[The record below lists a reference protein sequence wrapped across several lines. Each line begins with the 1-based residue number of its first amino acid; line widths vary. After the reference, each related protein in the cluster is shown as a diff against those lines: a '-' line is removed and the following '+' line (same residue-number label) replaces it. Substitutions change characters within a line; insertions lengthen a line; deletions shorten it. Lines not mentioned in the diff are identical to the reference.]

1 MKYFFIILF
10 FLTNINLSHS
20 AQKDRAYFAGGC
32 FWCVEES
39 FEKLNGVEEV
49 ISGYSGG
56 KTENPTYKEVTY
68 GNSGHFEVVE
78 IIYDKEVI
86 SYKELLKNFWINIDP
101 FDAYG
106 QFCDK
111 GYSYRSVAFYQNQDE
126 KNLIEQDIKNLEKKF
141 NKKVVTYLREFKKFY
156 KAESRHQNYY
166 KVYLQN
172 YFSYKKACKREE
184 ILDEIWNK

>member
-78 IIYDKEVI
+78 IIYDKEII

-111 GYSYRSVAFYQNQDE
+111 GYSYRSVAFYQNQ
-126 KNLIEQDIKNLEKKF
+126 NEKKDF
-141 NKKVVTYLREFKKFY
+141 MNFSFDHETFSGNNKSPLNVDEYAVNKKVLSDDIKMMHEFIEFKYFK
-156 KAESRHQNYY
+156 
-166 KVYLQN
+166 KVM
-172 YFSYKKACKREE
+172 KRNNNIIE
-184 ILDEIWNK
+184 